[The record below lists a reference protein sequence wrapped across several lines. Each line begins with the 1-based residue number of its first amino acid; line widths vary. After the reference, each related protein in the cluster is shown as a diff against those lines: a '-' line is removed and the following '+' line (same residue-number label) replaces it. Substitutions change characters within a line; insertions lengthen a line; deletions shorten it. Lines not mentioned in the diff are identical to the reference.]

1 MGHLCRFWRAKMPSL
16 DHSIL
21 ERVESL
27 GQAAPPRQKNAF
39 TLIEVLI
46 VVVIVAVLAGATIP
60 KFLGVADDAKE
71 SSLNHNLHVLEAQI
85 GLYRQHHAGYP
96 TVQGDALPQ
105 LTSATNSAGKTGPS
119 GADYPFG
126 PYLLESP
133 MNPYDGSTKVTPV
146 QLSGKRPTAV
156 VGKLGGWQYD
166 KDTGAIWPNHAEY
179 YK

>member
-1 MGHLCRFWRAKMPSL
+1 MPSL
-16 DHSIL
+16 DHPIS
-21 ERVESL
+21 ERVESY
-27 GQAAPPRQKNAF
+27 ARTAPPRQNNAF
-39 TLIEVLI
+39 TLLEVLI

-60 KFLGVADDAKE
+60 KFLGVTDDARE
-71 SSLNHNLHVLEAQI
+71 STLSHNLHVLEAQI
-85 GLYRQHHAGYP
+85 GLYRQHHNGYP
-96 TVQGDALPQ
+96 AVQDDALPQ

-133 MNPYDGSTKVTPV
+133 MNPYDSSVKVTPV
-146 QLSGKRPTAV
+146 QLSGKRPSAI